1 MNDVSLLLQF
11 SDYNR
16 AVEAFGAVGIK
27 LSNESTEE
35 IHAKM
40 AEAQKASQNGKPVV
54 VNCLIGRTDFRNGSV
69 SV

>member
-1 MNDVSLLLQF
+1 MMFCFFYSSPTTTGLW
-11 SDYNR
+11 
-16 AVEAFGAVGIK
+16 EAFGAVGIK
-27 LSNESTEE
+27 LSNETTEE